1 KYFADAAE
9 KIRVSMLG
17 VLDDDGYNMPQQSSD
32 GRQQNFFFGS
42 VPNGND
48 YIYKFYRVGA
58 TIPQYV
64 CYFYVRDDR
73 TDGSAPIRV
82 SFGTESLTGV
92 SSVVADVKVNN
103 SIYSLDGRKVNASSL
118 DNLKRGIYIINGRK
132 VVK

>member
-1 KYFADAAE
+1 
-9 KIRVSMLG
+9 MPG
-17 VLDDDGYNMPQQSSD
+17 DGL
-32 GRQQNFFFGS
+32 NFFFGS
-42 VPNGND
+42 MPNAEVED
-48 YIYKFYRVGA
+48 YDNYTYKFYRVEA
-58 TIPQYV
+58 TIPQFV
-64 CYFYVRDDR
+64 CYFYVTDER
-73 TDGSAPIRV
+73 TPSGAPIRV